1 MEKNCYMELDLARS
15 GDVMII
21 VERNTFSKTAN
32 KPKENMTDWESKM
45 KFMMHQNII
54 KSASKKDVADAK
66 NKCNKKFF
74 M

>member
-32 KPKENMTDWESKM
+32 KPKENMTD
-45 KFMMHQNII
+45 
-54 KSASKKDVADAK
+54 
-66 NKCNKKFF
+66 
-74 M
+74 